1 MKRIHFYGKHIVM
14 HCQDVKLDEL
24 VKSLDLTFF
33 VIPAK
38 AGIQQFQYLLD
49 AGSSPA

>member
-1 MKRIHFYGKHIVM
+1 MGGNCASGSFRQKGNAENINP
-14 HCQDVKLDEL
+14 
-24 VKSLDLTFF
+24 

-38 AGIQQFQYLLD
+38 AGIQSIKRLD